1 MSETPQKPP
10 QDIAAMS
17 FEDAMKALEG
27 IVDRLD
33 RGDVPLAE
41 SIEIYERGA
50 ALQKHCEAKL
60 REAEMRVEKIVADSA
75 GNAERTEAFD
85 AD

>member
-1 MSETPQKPP
+1 MANKPQTPP
-10 QDIAAMS
+10 DITAMS

-33 RGDVPLAE
+33 RGDVPLE
-41 SIEIYERGA
+41 QSIAIYEQGA

-75 GNAERTEAFD
+75 GNATRTEKFD